1 LLYGVAEVAAW
12 NSERFAWQLSIT
24 MLGIGVMMR
33 TIRLATL
40 LAFCALLSSTA
51 IAQQEPSA
59 SAKFPGTIT
68 LAVDAS
74 EAPAKIFHSKLTIPA
89 KPGPMTLLYPKW
101 IPGEHGPTG
110 PIADL
115 TGLRITAG
123 NQALRW
129 RRDDVNMYA
138 LHIEVPQGTT
148 QLDVILDYTSPAE
161 LEQGFTAGST
171 ATAQMMLLSWNW
183 VLLYPEG
190 YAAQQIDFRPSLK
203 LPAGWQFGSPLP
215 GATRTGDE
223 VQFAPVS
230 LYTLVDS
237 PVIAG
242 HYFRAVKLTP
252 PNATPAAEM
261 DIASDSAPAL
271 QMTAKQEQAFKQ
283 LVAEAN
289 TLFGA
294 THYRDYHFLF
304 SLSDHVAHFGL
315 EHHES
320 NDSRTYERTFLDPQE
335 WLTMGSLL
343 SHEYTHSWNGKYR
356 RPAGLTTPDYQQP
369 HKGELL
375 WVYEGLTDYLGNVL
389 AGRSGIYTPEQ
400 YREALA
406 MIAAQMENRAGR
418 TWRPLIDTAVAAQV
432 LYSAPEP
439 WTNWRRSVD
448 YYPEGDLI
456 WLDADTTIRKL
467 TGGRK
472 SLDDFCK
479 AFHGAPSLTANDV
492 PAPKPYTFD
501 DVVNTLN
508 SVASND
514 WRKFLEDRLWSTSQ
528 HAPLAGVQ
536 ASGWDL
542 TYNETPSELWKA
554 GETLYKQTDLSYSI
568 GIVLNNENGGILD
581 VVFGSPAA
589 KAGIMPGMKLVAVND
604 RAWKPET
611 LHDTLKAGKNEKEP
625 LRLLVQNAEYFN
637 TYTVDYHG
645 GDRYPHLT
653 RNANPDTLSEITKQ
667 HAKPVGSSQ

>member
-1 LLYGVAEVAAW
+1 MTTLRSVAA
-12 NSERFAWQLSIT
+12 
-24 MLGIGVMMR
+24 
-33 TIRLATL
+33 LACFSL
-40 LAFCALLSSTA
+40 LAVFA
-51 IAQQEPSA
+51 IAQPA
-59 SAKFPGTIT
+59 GPRFPGTIT
-68 LAVDAS
+68 LNVDANN
-74 EAPAKIFHSKLTIPA
+74 APEKIFHATLTMPA
-89 KPGPMTLLYPKW
+89 KPGAMTLLYPKW

-110 PIADL
+110 PITDL

-123 NQALRW
+123 GQALRW

-138 LHIEVPQGTT
+138 IHIDVPQGASEL
-148 QLDVILDYTSPAE
+148 QIALDYTSPAE

-190 YAAQQIDFRPSLK
+190 YAADQIEFRPSLK
-203 LPAGWQFGSPLP
+203 LPAGWQFGTPLP
-215 GATRTGDE
+215 GATKTGDE

-242 HYFRAVKLTP
+242 HYYRAVKLSA
-252 PNATPAAEM
+252 PNATTEVEM
-261 DIASDSAPAL
+261 DVATDSAAAL
-271 QMTAKQEQAFKQ
+271 EMTPKQEQAFKQ
-283 LVAEAN
+283 LVAEAT

-320 NDSRTYERTFLDPQE
+320 DDSRTMERTFLDPQL
-335 WLTMGSLL
+335 WLMMGSLL
-343 SHEYTHSWNGKYR
+343 PHEYTHSWNGKYR

-406 MIAAQMENRAGR
+406 MIAAQMDTRAGR
-418 TWRPLIDTAVAAQV
+418 TWRPLIDTAIAAQV
-432 LYSAPEP
+432 LYTAPAQ
-439 WTNWRRSVD
+439 WSNWRRSVD

-456 WLDADTTIRKL
+456 WLDVDETIRKL
-467 TGGRK
+467 TAGKK
-472 SLDDFCK
+472 SIDDFCK
-479 AFHGAPSLTANDV
+479 AFHGAPSLPANQV

-501 DVVNTLN
+501 DIVSTLN
-508 SVASND
+508 SVAPND
-514 WRKFLEDRLWSTSQ
+514 WRKFLEDRLWSTNA
-528 HAPLAGVQ
+528 HAPLGGLE

-542 TYNETPSELWKA
+542 TYNETPSDLWKA
-554 GETLYKQTDLSYSI
+554 AEGVEKMTDLSYSI
-568 GIVLNNENGGILD
+568 GIIINNENGGIID
-581 VVFGSPAA
+581 VTFGSAAA
-589 KAGIMPGMKLVAVND
+589 KAGIMPGMKLVAVD
-604 RAWKPET
+604 ERAWKPEY
-611 LHDTLKAGKNEKEP
+611 LHDALKAGKNGKEP
-625 LRLLVQNAEYFN
+625 LRLLVQNAEYIK
-637 TYTVDYHG
+637 TYNVDYHG

-653 RNANPDTLSEITKQ
+653 RNKNADTLSDIVKQ
-667 HAKPVGSSQ
+667 HAAAAK